1 METDPIPTSPPE
13 PAPSRDGRDP
23 SARMRVLAASA
34 AVAALTAAVGLNAI
48 VLTQGQA
55 TADTSGATV
64 LDAQVSAAPLA
75 SAAPQASTPAG
86 DAATAPAATAP
97 ATTTPPGGA
106 APQLGG
112 QPPQRVQGPG
122 HATSGGS

>member
-1 METDPIPTSPPE
+1 METDPTPTSTPE

-23 SARMRVLAASA
+23 SNRMRVLAASA

-48 VLTQGQA
+48 VLTQGQGA
-55 TADTSGATV
+55 AGTSAGTAVD
-64 LDAQVSAAPLA
+64 PLA
-75 SAAPQASTPAG
+75 SAAPQASLAAG
-86 DAATAPAATAP
+86 DAGTAPAATAP
-97 ATTTPPGGA
+97 TTTTPQGGI

-112 QPPQRVQGPG
+112 QPPQRGQGPG